1 LNDQIRNPWALSI
14 SAHVLAIGG
23 MAVLIASS
31 YQREMKSI
39 TFQVIAPPKAPPAV
53 SEQRIAQPLA
63 QETKVKRVSGISR
76 QAVQSTSNQ
85 IVTKQGNTL
94 AKEADT
100 ESLNK
105 DDPNALPSAVEE
117 FLVGQMPTL
126 ASEVRVDYPTEA
138 KKKGIEGVVVMDLLI
153 DDNGRVRDVVFIEG
167 PGNGMNEA
175 ALSAVRGFR
184 FHPATSEEGKP
195 VAVRIRYGYRF
206 VLER

>member
-1 LNDQIRNPWALSI
+1 MGAMG
-14 SAHVLAIGG
+14 A
-23 MAVLIASS
+23 LIAFT
-31 YQREMKSI
+31 YEREMKSI
-39 TFQVIAPPKAPPAV
+39 AFQVIASSKAPPAV

-63 QETKVKRVSGISR
+63 RETKVKRVSGISR
-76 QAVQSTSNQ
+76 QAVQSTTNP
-85 IVTKQGNTL
+85 VETKQGNTL

-100 ESLNK
+100 EILK
-105 DDPNALPSAVEE
+105 EDDPNSLPSAVEE

-138 KKKGIEGVVVMDLLI
+138 KKNGIQGVVVMDILI
-153 DDNGRVRDVVFIEG
+153 DDSGRVRDVALIEG
-167 PGNGMNEA
+167 PGYGMNEA

-184 FHPATSEEGKP
+184 FHPATSQEGKP

>member
-14 SAHVLAIGG
+14 SAHLLAIGG
-23 MAVLIASS
+23 MAAVIAST

-39 TFQVIAPPKAPPAV
+39 AFQVIARAKAPAAV

-63 QETKVKRVSGISR
+63 TEARVKRVSGISR
-76 QAVQSTSNQ
+76 QAVQSTTNQ
-85 IVTKQGNTL
+85 VVTKQGNTL
-94 AKEADT
+94 AKEADSET
-100 ESLNK
+100 LNE

-126 ASEVRVDYPTEA
+126 ASEVRVEYPTEA
-138 KKKGIEGVVVMDLLI
+138 KKKGIQGVVVMDLLI

-167 PGNGMNEA
+167 PGYGMNEA